1 MNASEVIGIPQG
13 QIFMM
18 NSKAFRDP
26 EDKHDKIRKK
36 KEAFMEKSSHG
47 VAQV

>member
-18 NSKAFRDP
+18 NPKAFRDP
-26 EDKHDKIRKK
+26 EDQHDNMRKK
-36 KEAFMEKSSHG
+36 QEAFIEKSSHG
-47 VAQV
+47 VANV

>member
-26 EDKHDKIRKK
+26 EDQNENMRKK

>member
-1 MNASEVIGIPQG
+1 MNASKAIGIPKG

-18 NSKAFRDP
+18 HSKAFRDP
-26 EDKHDKIRKK
+26 EYQHDNMRQK
-36 KEAFMEKSSHG
+36 KEAFMEKSNHG